1 MEISFDAEDAPSYSQ
16 KLRFESADVI
26 YRGSSILNM
35 TIDGTV
41 APVIPELVFS
51 ELLTTVRVYFPPA
64 SEGYIPHYTNIGGG
78 EIVSVTYNKS
88 EIWYEI

>member
-1 MEISFDAEDAPSYSQ
+1 
-16 KLRFESADVI
+16 
-26 YRGSSILNM
+26 M

-88 EIWYEI
+88 EI